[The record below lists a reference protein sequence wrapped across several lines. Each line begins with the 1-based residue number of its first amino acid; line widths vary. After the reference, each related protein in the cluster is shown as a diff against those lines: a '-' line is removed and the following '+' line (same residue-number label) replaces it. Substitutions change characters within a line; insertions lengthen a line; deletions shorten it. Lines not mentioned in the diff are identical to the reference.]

1 MTLIP
6 LSHDP
11 PKRVPPPNLTFK
23 SCMPLSHTLAQH
35 LIAPSSLNFRAN
47 YEEYS
52 MALIYD
58 NMQFTNT
65 DREVSPDLHSTLSWY
80 RNFSTISSPNARP
93 TPSTSIESNTLQ
105 LAWEEA
111 IIMPWD

>member
-23 SCMPLSHTLAQH
+23 SCMPLSHLTRPPLDIE
-35 LIAPSSLNFRAN
+35 L
-47 YEEYS
+47 
-52 MALIYD
+52 
-58 NMQFTNT
+58 
-65 DREVSPDLHSTLSWY
+65 VSE
-80 RNFSTISSPNARP
+80 FSTISSPNARP
-93 TPSTSIESNTLQ
+93 TPSTSITEKIYDPSCGNRQSNTLQ